1 MSYII
6 IFVIKVY
13 QKIFSPMF
21 AGSCRHYP
29 SCSEYGIEAFERH
42 GFFRGLYLTVRRI
55 LRCNPFFEGGFDP
68 VPDEKDLN
76 KKYKTQKIK
85 I

>member
-6 IFVIKVY
+6 ILLIRIY
-13 QKIFSPMF
+13 QKIFSSLF

-29 SCSEYGIEAFERH
+29 SCSEYGIEAYNKH
-42 GFFRGLYLTVRRI
+42 GFFTGTYLTVKR
-55 LRCNPFFEGGFDP
+55 LLKCNPFFEGGFDP
-68 VPDEKDLN
+68 VPD
-76 KKYKTQKIK
+76 KKEYNANLKTHKIK